1 MIAEN
6 VTDDGCED
14 PKLLTQGDLAKRL
27 RISIRQVR
35 RLDKSGSLPRP
46 LKIGA
51 LKRWDPD
58 EITAWLKRGAP
69 VRSEW
74 EKHNVAVLAP
84 GLALGFGLGTF
95 LATRMDQRAFRRV
108 AMAVIIG
115 GSLVLL
121 VREVARI

>member
-6 VTDDGCED
+6 KPPDDGCED

-58 EITAWLKRGAP
+58 EITAWLKRGTPERA
-69 VRSEW
+69 EW
-74 EKHNVAVLAP
+74 EKQQDA
-84 GLALGFGLGTF
+84 
-95 LATRMDQRAFRRV
+95 
-108 AMAVIIG
+108 
-115 GSLVLL
+115 
-121 VREVARI
+121 EVTPTVENT